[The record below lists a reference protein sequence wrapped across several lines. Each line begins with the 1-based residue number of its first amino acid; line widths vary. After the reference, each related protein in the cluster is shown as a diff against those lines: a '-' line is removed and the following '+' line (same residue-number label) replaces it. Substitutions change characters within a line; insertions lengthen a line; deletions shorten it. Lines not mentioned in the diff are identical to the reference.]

1 MNTATIKKVITIIT
15 YTERVRTLMS
25 VDTFLRERE
34 YRRGIADPDVV
45 TLRDMV
51 KERIAE
57 IR

>member
-1 MNTATIKKVITIIT
+1 MKTETVRKVVTIIT
-15 YTERVRTLMS
+15 YTERLGTLES
-25 VDTFLRERE
+25 VDKFLAEKQF
-34 YRRGIADPDVV
+34 RRGIADPDVV

>member
-34 YRRGIADPDVV
+34 YRRGIADPDVI
-45 TLRDMV
+45 TLREMV